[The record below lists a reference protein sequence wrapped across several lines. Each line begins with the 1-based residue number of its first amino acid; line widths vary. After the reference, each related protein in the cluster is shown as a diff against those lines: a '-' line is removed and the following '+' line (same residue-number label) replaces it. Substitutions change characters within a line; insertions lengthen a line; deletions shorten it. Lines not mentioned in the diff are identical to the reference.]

1 MQTKPPP
8 PQQQQQL
15 QKEEEEFRAPN
26 EPEFQPK
33 GFAVAQ
39 LISVH
44 HGFSDRKNR
53 LLTIPIHLEA
63 LL

>member
-1 MQTKPPP
+1 MRKDADEPPP

-33 GFAVAQ
+33 GDAVAHAHFCPSR
-39 LISVH
+39 I
-44 HGFSDRKNR
+44 
-53 LLTIPIHLEA
+53 
-63 LL
+63 